1 MSLNSTFKIPS
12 PVGGVPLSS
21 DFAPSIIF
29 AVMYGLLV
37 PVIFYRLISPKSRN
51 TLLIG
56 TSTFAVERCV
66 HEHMDCLNEI
76 WGTIYFRVVIFSLR
90 AVQSRNEEKRNS
102 KGLTTYM
109 QITIGMG
116 FISVAQD
123 LVNLLRVL
131 LVKSTN
137 GPSPVANQSSTP
149 GPPPLL
155 PPLEHKGHIQED
167 NPRLRSRYRRFSG
180 VMSLAFLA
188 AIVPGVIANSHY
200 SSALTNQNMAR
211 KIMRLR

>member
-1 MSLNSTFKIPS
+1 
-12 PVGGVPLSS
+12 
-21 DFAPSIIF
+21 
-29 AVMYGLLV
+29 
-37 PVIFYRLISPKSRN
+37 
-51 TLLIG
+51 
-56 TSTFAVERCV
+56 
-66 HEHMDCLNEI
+66 
-76 WGTIYFRVVIFSLR
+76 
-90 AVQSRNEEKRNS
+90 
-102 KGLTTYM
+102 M

-155 PPLEHKGHIQED
+155 PPQHKGHIQED